1 MLLPSSSAAAV
12 GPASAGSK
20 EITLRA
26 ILASTIEPGRARLTA
41 AFTFTLAILSAAAA
55 APTSPPA
62 VEPPAVEPPAVEP
75 PATLAAKPLHQFT
88 EPEVGAYLAHLQA
101 AQPDLRARI
110 VHLARKNLGQPYEL
124 YLLGEMPF
132 ETHDPQPLYCLAKS
146 DCLVFTEHTLAMALT
161 RDWTGFFQLL
171 QRIRYRDGRIGVV
184 TRNHF
189 TETDW
194 NPSNRWLATDVTA
207 ELAGP
212 RAVKFDEKID
222 RARFLKNRYHL
233 DVAIPVEQHRD
244 VYFPYADVGPVPSP
258 GGNAPLA
265 SLLRDGDI
273 IEVVRGIVKKG
284 APAND
289 IFGGAAWIGHVGLAA
304 HGPDGA
310 LHIIHS
316 SDPKVREEPLADFI
330 ARETAHNAERD
341 AAGKP
346 RLLGFKFLRLADD
359 PLANLK
365 KLDGPDAP
373 RVTLPG
379 GGKLP

>member
-1 MLLPSSSAAAV
+1 MLRTSLV
-12 GPASAGSK
+12 
-20 EITLRA
+20 
-26 ILASTIEPGRARLTA
+26 
-41 AFTFTLAILSAAAA
+41 TLALLTLHAVAADP
-55 APTSPPA
+55 APTPVA
-62 VEPPAVEPPAVEP
+62 A
-75 PATLAAKPLHQFT
+75 LAAKPLYQFT
-88 EPEVGAYLAHLQA
+88 EPEVGTYLAQLHA
-101 AQPDLRARI
+101 TEPDLRKRI

-132 ETHDPQPLYCLAKS
+132 ETYDPQPLYCLGKS
-146 DCLVFTEHTLAMALT
+146 DCLVFTEHTLAMALS

-194 NPSNRWLATDVTA
+194 NPSNRWLATDITP

-212 RAVKFDEKID
+212 LGMKFDEKID
-222 RARFLKNRYHL
+222 RTRFLKNRYKL
-233 DVAIPVEQHRD
+233 DVSIPVEEHRD
-244 VYFPYADVGPVPSP
+244 IYFPYAT
-258 GGNAPLA
+258 APTLA
-265 SLLRDGDI
+265 TQLRDGDI

-284 APAND
+284 APTND
-289 IFGGAAWIGHVGLAA
+289 VFGGAAWIGHVGLAA
-304 HGPDGA
+304 HGPDGT

-316 SDPKVREEPLADFI
+316 SEPKVREETLESFI

-365 KLDGPDAP
+365 QLDGPAAP
-373 RVTLPG
+373 HVTLPG
-379 GGKLP
+379 GGRL

>member
-1 MLLPSSSAAAV
+1 MKHLLLTSLICAAA
-12 GPASAGSK
+12 GALLAADPTPAPA
-20 EITLRA
+20 A
-26 ILASTIEPGRARLTA
+26 DPLAA
-41 AFTFTLAILSAAAA
+41 
-55 APTSPPA
+55 
-62 VEPPAVEPPAVEP
+62 
-75 PATLAAKPLHQFT
+75 LAAKPLYQFT
-88 EPEVGAYLAHLQA
+88 EPEVGAYLAHLHA
-101 AQPDLRARI
+101 TEPDLRKRI

-132 ETHDPQPLYCLAKS
+132 ETHDPQPLYCLSKS
-146 DCLVFTEHTLAMALT
+146 DCLVFTEHTLAMALS

-194 NPSNRWLATDVTA
+194 NPSNRWLATDITA

-222 RARFLKNRYHL
+222 RSRFLKNRYKL
-233 DVAIPVEQHRD
+233 DVSIPVEDHRD
-244 VYFPYADVGPVPSP
+244 TFFPYTE
-258 GGNAPLA
+258 APALA
-265 SLLRDGDI
+265 AQLHDGDI

-289 IFGGAAWIGHVGLAA
+289 IFGGSAWIGHVGLAA
-304 HGPDGA
+304 HGPDGT

-316 SDPKVREEPLADFI
+316 SVPQVREETLADFI

-346 RLLGFKFLRLADD
+346 RLLGFKFLRLAAD

-365 KLDGPDAP
+365 QLDGADAP
-373 RVTLPG
+373 HVTLPG
-379 GGKLP
+379 GGRL